1 LKAPDK
7 DVRILFPALPAMSNP
22 TSSTDPKTLD
32 ISKSQG
38 IDIVWSDGHATKF
51 DLAFL
56 RDHCPCATC
65 SNAHGTS
72 EAQPGTISANP
83 FVMYKARPKM
93 VDVEMV
99 GRYAIRIVWNDG
111 HNTGL
116 YSYDLLRGL
125 CQCGECVKASSEAR
139 VPKPE

>member
-1 LKAPDK
+1 
-7 DVRILFPALPAMSNP
+7 MSTK

-38 IDIVWSDGHATKF
+38 IDIVWADGHASKF
-51 DLAFL
+51 GLSFL

-72 EAQPGTISANP
+72 EPQPGTKSANP
-83 FVMYKARPKM
+83 FVMYKALPKI

-116 YSYDLLRGL
+116 YSFDLLRGL
-125 CQCGECVKASSEAR
+125 CQCAECTSNSAGQGGVR
-139 VPKPE
+139 PQ